1 MQLSVKSLAKTYR
14 IPGQPAVEVL
24 KDVSFEVASGERV
37 AIVGRSGAGKSTL
50 LNLLAGLDKPTAG
63 TVTLDGRK
71 VTGKVRAAKIGFV
84 FQSYNLL
91 PELDVLENVTLP
103 AMSFRSPASLS
114 AARKRAAEL
123 LETVGLSARVHHLPA
138 ELSGGEQQR
147 VALARALVC
156 GPELILADEPTGNL
170 DSLTGADIMRLL
182 VELSKGTDLALV
194 MVTHS
199 AEAAAACSRVLRLE
213 SGRLIADA
221 GV

>member
-1 MQLSVKSLAKTYR
+1 MLLSVKSLVKSYR
-14 IPGQPAVEVL
+14 IPGQPPIDVL
-24 KDVSFEVASGERV
+24 KGISFDVSPGERV

-50 LNLLAGLDKPTAG
+50 LNLLGGLDKPDQG
-63 TVTLDGRK
+63 SVTLDGRK
-71 VTGKVRAAKIGFV
+71 ITGSVRASKIGFV
-84 FQSYNLL
+84 FQSYNLM

-103 AMSFRSPASLS
+103 ARSFRAPVGL
-114 AARKRAAEL
+114 AAAKKRALEL
-123 LETVGLSARVHHLPA
+123 LEKVGLADRAHHLPA

-182 VELSKGTDLALV
+182 VELSSGTNLALV

-213 SGRLIADA
+213 A
-221 GV
+221 GKLV

>member
-1 MQLSVKSLAKTYR
+1 MLLSVKSLCKSYR
-14 IPGQPAVEVL
+14 IPGQPPIEVL
-24 KDVSFEVASGERV
+24 KGVSFDVASGERV
-37 AIVGRSGAGKSTL
+37 AVVGRSGAGKSTL
-50 LNLLAGLDKPTAG
+50 LNMLGGLDSPDVG
-63 TVTLDGRK
+63 SVTLDGRRI
-71 VTGKVRAAKIGFV
+71 TGKVRAAKIGFV
-84 FQSYNLL
+84 FQSYNLM

-103 AMSFRSPASLS
+103 ARSMRSPVSLG
-114 AARKRAAEL
+114 AAKRRAAEL
-123 LETVGLSARVHHLPA
+123 LEKVGLSGRAGHLPA

-182 VELSKGTDLALV
+182 VDLSSGTDLALV

-213 SGRLIADA
+213 A
-221 GV
+221 GKLV

>member
-1 MQLSVKSLAKTYR
+1 MLLSVKSLCKSYR
-14 IPGQPAVEVL
+14 IPGQPPIEVL
-24 KDVSFEVASGERV
+24 KGVSFDVASGERV
-37 AIVGRSGAGKSTL
+37 AVVGRSGAGKSTL
-50 LNLLAGLDKPTAG
+50 LNMLGGLDSPDG
-63 TVTLDGRK
+63 GSVTLDGRRI
-71 VTGKVRAAKIGFV
+71 TGKVRAAKIGFV
-84 FQSYNLL
+84 FQSYNLM

-103 AMSFRSPASLS
+103 ARSMRSPVSLG
-114 AARKRAAEL
+114 AAKRRAAEL
-123 LETVGLSARVHHLPA
+123 LEKVGLSGRAGHLPA

-182 VELSKGTDLALV
+182 VDLSSGTDLALV

-213 SGRLIADA
+213 A
-221 GV
+221 GKLV

>member
-1 MQLSVKSLAKTYR
+1 MLLSAKSLAKTYR

-50 LNLLAGLDKPTAG
+50 LNLLAGLDRPTSG
-63 TVTLDGRK
+63 SVSLDGCK
-71 VTGKVRAAKIGFV
+71 ITGAVRAAKMGFV
-84 FQSYNLL
+84 FQSYNLM

-103 AMSFRSPASLS
+103 ARSFRSPVGLA
-114 AARKRAAEL
+114 AARARAVEL
-123 LETVGLSARVHHLPA
+123 LERVGLAGRAHHLPA

-147 VALARALVC
+147 AALARALVC

-170 DSLTGADIMRLL
+170 DSLTGAEVLRLL
-182 VELSKGTDLALV
+182 ADLSSGTDLALV

-213 SGRLIADA
+213 SGRL
-221 GV
+221 V

>member
-1 MQLSVKSLAKTYR
+1 MLLSVKSLRKSYR
-14 IPGQPAVEVL
+14 IPGQPPIEVL
-24 KDVSFEVASGERV
+24 KGVSFDVASGERV
-37 AIVGRSGAGKSTL
+37 AVVGRSGAGKSTL
-50 LNLLAGLDKPTAG
+50 LNMLGGLDSPDG
-63 TVTLDGRK
+63 GSVTLDGRRI
-71 VTGKVRAAKIGFV
+71 TGKVRAAKIGFV
-84 FQSYNLL
+84 FQSYNLM

-103 AMSFRSPASLS
+103 ARSMRSPVSLG
-114 AARKRAAEL
+114 AAKRRAAEL
-123 LETVGLSARVHHLPA
+123 LEKVGLSGRAGHLPA

-182 VELSKGTDLALV
+182 VDLSSGTDLALV

-213 SGRLIADA
+213 A
-221 GV
+221 GKLV